1 MKSIARF
8 LLAACFLGTSLVAGA
23 SELKIG
29 FVNGHT
35 LLAEVQPE
43 LEKKLRDQ
51 FSSNE
56 QELVAKGQELQAL
69 QEKYKRESELMSA
82 EELAEFEH
90 DLMSKDR
97 AFNRD
102 HQAFAEEL
110 NMARNEEV
118 QQFVNHVTGLIEQLA
133 AEQHYDVILQKEAAV
148 YLQGKYDITNDV
160 MAALKKNPHK
170 KSA

>member
-1 MKSIARF
+1 MKMIAR
-8 LLAACFLGTSLVAGA
+8 LLMGACALSVSLAAVG

-56 QELVAKGQELQAL
+56 KELVAKGQALQAL

-90 DLMSKDR
+90 ELMAKDR

-102 HQAFAEEL
+102 RQAFSEEL

-118 QQFVNHVTGLIEQLA
+118 QQFVTHVTGLIEQLA
-133 AEQHYDVILQKEAAV
+133 AEQKYDIILQKEAAV
-148 YLQGKYDITNDV
+148 FLQDKYDITNDV
-160 MAALKKNPHK
+160 MASLKKHPLK